1 MPPAKPVVRFTIS
14 PRVPAVTD
22 SIQLVDCS
30 HDPGQV
36 GIAWRAWD
44 FGDGA
49 TSVGAAPS
57 HRYSSPGEYEITL
70 TLATYDGRVGHES
83 QTVAVRASSPDDRH
97 FTMHSDGR
105 PNAADEWRPG
115 TLADDVPPDR

>member
-1 MPPAKPVVRFTIS
+1 MSRAKPVVRFTIS

-30 HDPGQV
+30 HDPGEV

-70 TLATYDGRVGHES
+70 TLATYDGRVGRET
-83 QTVAVRASSPDDRH
+83 QNVAVRASAPGSHH
-97 FTMHSDGR
+97 FTMHSDGQAD
-105 PNAADEWRPG
+105 PADEWPG
-115 TLADDVPPDR
+115 TLATDVPPHR